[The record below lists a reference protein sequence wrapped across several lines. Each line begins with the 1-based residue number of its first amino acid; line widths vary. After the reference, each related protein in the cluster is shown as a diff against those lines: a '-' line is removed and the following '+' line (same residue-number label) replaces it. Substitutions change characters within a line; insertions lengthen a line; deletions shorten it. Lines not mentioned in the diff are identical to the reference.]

1 MVVSRVRLG
10 RSRVRL
16 WALLLAMLAA
26 DAAAAGQA
34 EEFLIA
40 NASDRYDFLLKFTE
54 SPCEVT
60 APSDYATCEG
70 AGVVEVRR
78 KGQSAPLQVLEPVNL
93 FVSFSGESV
102 PLVNSA
108 RRYDY
113 QGVIN
118 VGDFNFDGEE
128 DFALQDGN
136 NGSYG
141 GPSYQVY
148 LYAPAASR
156 FELSQPMTDLIT
168 ETLGFFEVDTAAR
181 RLRTAAKSGC
191 CYHEYVAYEVVDNVP
206 KPVHR
211 LIEDAL
217 GGADGEDKM
226 TVTEETLVR
235 GKWRRK
241 SRRVDIEPY
250 YAP

>member
-1 MVVSRVRLG
+1 MVASRG
-10 RSRVRL
+10 RSRRS

-34 EEFLIA
+34 NEFLIA
-40 NASDRYDFLLKFTE
+40 NASDRYDFTLRFTE
-54 SPCEVT
+54 SPCEV
-60 APSDYATCEG
+60 PSHPDYASCEG

-102 PLVNSA
+102 PLVNSSP
-108 RRYDY
+108 RYDY

-181 RLRTAAKSGC
+181 QLRTAAKSGC
-191 CYHEYVAYEVVDNVP
+191 CYHEYVAYKVVDNVP

-226 TVTEETLVR
+226 TVTEESLIR

-241 SRRVDIEPY
+241 SRRVDIEAY

>member
-1 MVVSRVRLG
+1 MVASRGRL
-10 RSRVRL
+10 RL
-16 WALLLAMLAA
+16 PWALLLTMLAA
-26 DAAAAGQA
+26 DVATAGQA

-40 NASDRYDFLLKFTE
+40 NASGRYDFLLRFAETSCE
-54 SPCEVT
+54 TPSP
-60 APSDYATCEG
+60 PDHATCEG
-70 AGVVEVRR
+70 AGAVEVRR
-78 KGQSAPLQVLEPVNL
+78 KGQSVPLQVFEPVDL
-93 FVSFSGESV
+93 FVGFSGASA

-113 QGVIN
+113 QGAIN

-181 RLRTAAKSGC
+181 QLRTAAKSGC

-206 KPVHR
+206 RPVHR

-217 GGADGEDKM
+217 AGADGEDKM
-226 TVTEETLVR
+226 TVTEETLVK

-241 SRRVDIEPY
+241 SRRVDMKAY